1 MRSLMTSLGLMALLA
16 ASPVAAQVEVAPL
29 AAPDYFSLG
38 TRDAAVPADL
48 WRGTSPDLARDLLP
62 TIGRKPLSPAAAALA
77 RRVLGASAMGPEGVG
92 RDPAMAAARVQ
103 ALLALGDPDAA
114 WAAVERAPGQSASA
128 ALSQAA
134 AETALIQGDEAAACQ
149 VSDQLSVDRGELY
162 WLRLRAFCQAR
173 AGQADAAQLTLTLA
187 SEKGRDPVLSR
198 LLGAMIA
205 GAGDPGPASARNGL
219 ELALSRRLAL
229 DIQPALAGAP
239 PAIVTMV
246 RGVPAPAGA
255 TGDPVVDIRAAVLA
269 GDVERARALRAGLIQ
284 DQPGVSATG
293 LAMLDALI
301 AAAAGQ
307 SDGPTLDR
315 LVERGALEGQ
325 RSIGQSAALLFSALG
340 SPMDPLAR
348 AEFARFD
355 LGRNAAPAARLAA
368 LDIAAAAGL
377 KGETALLAV
386 AIAADL
392 GPTGTWSPDRA
403 RIIQALRR
411 VGLEADARAFA
422 IEGLLALP
430 VK

>member
-1 MRSLMTSLGLMALLA
+1 MRSLMSSLGLIALLA
-16 ASPVAAQVEVAPL
+16 ASPVAAQVEVTPL

-38 TRDAAVPADL
+38 VRDAALPADV

-62 TIGRKPLSPAAAALA
+62 TIGRKPLSPAAAGLA
-77 RRVLGASAMGPEGVG
+77 RRLLGTGAMGPEGVG

-114 WAAVERAPGQSASA
+114 WAAVERAPGQPASA

-149 VSDQLSVDRGELY
+149 VSDQLTVDRGELY

-173 AGQADAAQLTLTLA
+173 AGQMDAAQLTLTLA
-187 SEKGRDPVLSR
+187 SEKARDPVLSR

-229 DIQPALAGAP
+229 DVQPALAGAP

-246 RGVPAPAGA
+246 RGLPAPAGA

-269 GDVERARALRAGLIQ
+269 GDIERARALRAGLIQ

-301 AAAAGQ
+301 AAAGQ

-325 RSIGQSAALLFSALG
+325 RSVGQSAALLFAALG

-355 LGRNAAPAARLAA
+355 LGRHAAPAARLAA
-368 LDIAAAAGL
+368 MDIAAAAGL
-377 KGETALLAV
+377 KGETALLAL